1 MPRLVVGD
9 SELKSGPGRHLAAG
23 TASSKVTFLMK
34 TARLIPLFLWAG
46 TLSAQG
52 PLTLDE
58 AVRQAL
64 VKHPSI
70 EAAAAR
76 IKAADARIEQARS
89 GWMPKVSYQESYQRG
104 NNPVYVFGAL
114 LTQRQFTAENFNI
127 EKLNRPDALNNFQ
140 SQVVADQVIY
150 DFGGTKSGVKA
161 ASLARQMSEEERKA
175 LEQQVIAGVARA
187 YHGVTLA
194 KQALEVAEDGL
205 KSAEADLKRAITVR
219 DAGMATDA
227 DVLSIQVHVSAM
239 REQQIRRRSDLEI
252 GMAAL
257 NEALGLPLD
266 TVHELTT
273 PLTSVKLAGEAPA
286 LQRSELRQ
294 VRLAAD
300 IAGAQATQARS
311 QMLPVIAFRGV
322 FEADRQQF
330 VNKGGANWMIG
341 ASLRWNLFDG
351 SRSKQM
357 QQEAIHQASA
367 ARATE
372 KQLQSALSLQVRKA
386 RTDALSA
393 EERIN
398 VTEATVAQAE
408 ESQRIL
414 RNRYSAGLANVT
426 DILRADTAV
435 LDARTRRLAAIYDQ
449 RMAAIALDAAAGTL
463 NGASDVLK

>member
-1 MPRLVVGD
+1 M
-9 SELKSGPGRHLAAG
+9 
-23 TASSKVTFLMK
+23 VTFLMK
-34 TARLIPLFLWAG
+34 SARLIPLILWAC
-46 TLSAQG
+46 LLPAQSQ
-52 PLTLDE
+52 LTLDE

-64 VKHPSI
+64 AKHPSL

-76 IKAADARIEQARS
+76 IRASEARIEQARS
-89 GWMPKVSYQESYQRG
+89 GWMPKVAYQESYQRG

-114 LTQRQFTAENFNI
+114 LTQRQFSEPNFNI
-127 EKLNRPDALNNFQ
+127 NNLNRPGALNNFQ
-140 SQVVADQVIY
+140 SQVVADQTIY
-150 DFGGTKSGVKA
+150 DFGGTRSGVRA
-161 ASLARQMSEEERKA
+161 ASIARQMSEEEKSA

-187 YHGVTLA
+187 YHGVTLSR
-194 KQALEVAEDGL
+194 QALEVAEDAL
-205 KSAEADLKRAITVR
+205 KSAEADLKRAVTVR

-239 REQQIRRRSDLEI
+239 REQQIRRKYDVEI

-266 TVHELTT
+266 TQHELAT
-273 PLTSVKLAGEAPA
+273 PLTAARPAGEAPA
-286 LQRSELRQ
+286 LQRSELRHI
-294 VRLAAD
+294 RLAAD
-300 IAGAQATQARS
+300 LASEQAVQARA
-311 QMLPVIAFRGV
+311 QRLPVIAFRGIL
-322 FEADRQQF
+322 EADRQQF
-330 VNKGGANWMIG
+330 VNKGGANWMIA

-351 SRSKQM
+351 NRAKQM
-357 QQEAIHQASA
+357 QQEALHQAAA
-367 ARATE
+367 ARATG

-393 EERIN
+393 QERIT

-408 ESQRIL
+408 ESLRIL
-414 RNRYSAGLANVT
+414 RNRYSNGLATVT
-426 DILRADTAV
+426 DILRADTAL